1 MEHAKE
7 IIRKRFECLQK
18 SFREKFN
25 HELIGSS
32 WQSCF
37 HYPEHLE
44 AILEWNRNATSQ
56 DDLIDLAGY
65 NEHTIGDLGNARIV
79 FLGNNP
85 GSAGV
90 FGADQQKEMEKIRQ
104 SVDFLSVGLF
114 DTFYP
119 LASPEL
125 MKFKPWFSRKLIKK
139 NSFIGSLINGKVE
152 NLCRI
157 AHLFASAELSP
168 YHTRYF
174 NRSELQNLSSA
185 KNSEVDQLIK
195 NGINKGVIFIAL
207 YVKAKNGWIERIPE
221 LAEYDNFYFCHNLPR
236 CNPRFSQELES
247 ILTPG
252 KSAFDEIAGKVEN
265 IFRELLVNK

>member
-1 MEHAKE
+1 MGWLC
-7 IIRKRFECLQK
+7 KRFECLQK
-18 SFREKFN
+18 SFRDKFN
-25 HELIGSS
+25 HDLIGSP
-32 WQSCF
+32 WQSFF

-65 NEHTIGDLGNARIV
+65 NEHTIGNLADAKIV

-90 FGADQQKEMEKIRQ
+90 FGADQQKEMEKIQQ
-104 SVDFLSVGLF
+104 SVDFLSEGLF

-119 LASPEL
+119 IASLEL

-152 NLCRI
+152 NLCRV
-157 AHLFASAELSP
+157 APFLASAELSP

-185 KNSEVDQLIK
+185 KNREVDQLIK
-195 NGINKGVIFIAL
+195 KGISQGVIFVAL

-221 LAEYDNFYFCHNLPR
+221 LAEYKNFYFCHNLPC

-252 KSAFDEIAGKVEN
+252 ESAFDEITEKVEN
-265 IFRELLVNK
+265 IFRGQFENK